1 MRKESAHVGIILC
14 AKTLRNWNGKTV
26 AYAHAKAND
35 HKRNGAGISDPC
47 QCLDS
52 QKPSDNQRIH
62 HAVQLLKQHSA
73 KKRQCKPKNQPHR
86 FSDRQVLYPTGRR
99 RSA

>member
-14 AKTLRNWNGKTV
+14 AKALRDRNGKTI

-35 HKRNGAGISDPC
+35 HKRNGAGISYPC
-47 QCLDS
+47 QCLNS

-62 HAVQLLKQHSA
+62 HAVQLLKQHSP
-73 KKRQCKPKNQPHR
+73 KKRQRKAQNQSHR
-86 FSDRQVLYPTGRR
+86 FSNRQVLYRTGRR